1 VVTLIL
7 RRALTAIPTLLG
19 ISLIAFV
26 LVKQI
31 PGDPVRIACGKQCD
45 PASQARIRHAM
56 HLDEP
61 MWQQYMLF
69 VHSTF
74 DLNSAQNQQLMSKG
88 RNSAELAVG
97 AIGIEI
103 VLGLGIGIAAAM
115 RHKTRV
121 DSSLNILAILCFAV
135 PTFVVAEFLFV
146 WFTLPWPNWDFSN
159 WFNYSPLPPSSFLAA
174 FEPSYW
180 VHNLFL
186 PSLALALAGVGG
198 TALLM
203 RSSLLEV
210 LRADHLTTSLAQ
222 GMTRGNV
229 IRHRAM
235 KLALLPVVTLLGLDF
250 GRLIGGAIVVEIIF
264 NWPGIGSMVIGQINT
279 RDATGVVATATFLAA
294 IYVIITTVVDLLY
307 MFIDPR
313 IRYH

>member
-1 VVTLIL
+1 M
-7 RRALTAIPTLLG
+7 RRALLAIPTLLG
-19 ISLIAFV
+19 ISLISFI

-45 PASQARIRHAM
+45 PRSLARLREEM
-56 HLDEP
+56 HLEEP
-61 MWQQYMLF
+61 LWQQYMLF
-69 VHSTF
+69 VRSTF
-74 DLNSAQNQQLMSKG
+74 DPNSPQNQELLSKG
-88 RNSAELAVG
+88 RNSAELATG
-97 AIGIEI
+97 AIAIEI
-103 VLGLGIGIAAAM
+103 VLGLSIGIIAAM
-115 RHKTRV
+115 RHRTRV
-121 DSSLNILAILCFAV
+121 DSSMNMIAILCFAV

-159 WFNYSPLPPSSFLAA
+159 WFNESPLPPSTFWGA
-174 FEPSYW
+174 FVPSYW

-186 PSLALALAGVGG
+186 PSFALALAGVGG

-222 GMTRGNV
+222 GMTRGNLV
-229 IRHRAM
+229 RHRAM
-235 KLALLPVVTLLGLDF
+235 KLALLPVVTMLGLDF

-264 NWPGIGSMVIGQINT
+264 NWPGIGSMVIGQINA
-279 RDATGVVATATFLAA
+279 RDAPAVVATVTFLAA
-294 IYVIITTVVDLLY
+294 IYVVLNAFVDVLY

-313 IRYH
+313 IRQH

>member
-1 VVTLIL
+1 MVGLVT
-7 RRALTAIPTLLG
+7 RRALAAIPTLLG
-19 ISLIAFV
+19 ISLISFV

-45 PASQARIRHAM
+45 PVSQAKLRHEM

-69 VHSTF
+69 VHATF
-74 DLNSAQNQQLMSKG
+74 DLNSPQNQTLLSKG
-88 RNSAELAVG
+88 RNSAELAIG

-103 VLGLGIGIAAAM
+103 LLGLGIGITAAL
-115 RHKTRV
+115 RHRSKV
-121 DSSLNILAILCFAV
+121 DASLNIVAIMCFAV
-135 PTFVVAEFLFV
+135 PTFVVAEFFFV
-146 WFTLPWPNWDFSN
+146 WFTLPWPGWNFSN
-159 WFNYSPLPPSSFLAA
+159 WFNESPIPPSSFWEA
-174 FEPSYW
+174 FVPSYW
-180 VHNLFL
+180 IHNLFL
-186 PSLALALAGVGG
+186 PSLALALVGVGS

-222 GMTRGNV
+222 GMSRGKV
-229 IRHRAM
+229 VRHRAM

-264 NWPGIGSMVIGQINT
+264 NWDGIGQLVIGEINS
-279 RDATGVVATATFLAA
+279 RNAPAVVATATFLAA
-294 IYVIITTVVDLLY
+294 IYVILNTFIDLLY

-313 IRYH
+313 IHYR

>member
-1 VVTLIL
+1 MIALIA

-26 LVKQI
+26 LLKQI

-45 PASQARIRHAM
+45 PKSLARLRQEM
-56 HLDEP
+56 HLEEP

-69 VHSTF
+69 VRGTF
-74 DLNSAQNQQLMSKG
+74 DINSAQNQELLSKG

-97 AIGIEI
+97 AIMIEI
-103 VLGLGIGIAAAM
+103 ILGLGIGITAAM
-115 RHKTRV
+115 RHRSRV
-121 DSSLNILAILCFAV
+121 DASMNIIAILCFAI

-159 WFNYSPLPPSSFLAA
+159 WFNESPLPPSSFLAA
-174 FEPSYW
+174 FKPHYW
-180 VHNLFL
+180 IHNLFL
-186 PSLALALAGVGG
+186 PSLALALVGVGG
-198 TALLM
+198 TALLI

-210 LRADHLTTSLAQ
+210 LRAEHLTTARAQ
-222 GMTRGNV
+222 GMSRGNV
-229 IRHRAM
+229 VRHRAM

-250 GRLIGGAIVVEIIF
+250 GRLIGGAIVVEVIF
-264 NWPGIGSMVIGQINT
+264 NWPGLGSMVIGQINA
-279 RDATGVVATATFLAA
+279 RDTTAVVATATFLAA
-294 IYVIITTVVDLLY
+294 IYIVVNTFVDVLY

>member
-1 VVTLIL
+1 VLGLIA
-7 RRALTAIPTLLG
+7 RRLLTAIPTLLG
-19 ISLIAFV
+19 ISLISFV
-26 LVKQI
+26 LIKQI

-45 PASQARIRHAM
+45 PRSLARLREEF
-56 HLDEP
+56 HLNQP
-61 MWQQYMLF
+61 LWRQYMYF
-69 VHSTF
+69 VRSTF
-74 DLNSAQNQQLMSKG
+74 DLHSPQNQQLLEKG
-88 RNSAELAVG
+88 RNSAELATG
-97 AIGIEI
+97 AIVIEVI
-103 VLGLGIGIAAAM
+103 LGLGIGIAAAM

-121 DSSLNILAILCFAV
+121 DSGLNFVAILCFAV

-159 WFNYSPLPPSSFLAA
+159 IFNESPIPPSSFWAA
-174 FEPSYW
+174 FRPTYW
-180 VHNLFL
+180 FENLFL

-198 TALLM
+198 AALLM

-229 IRHRAM
+229 VRHRAL
-235 KLALLPVVTLLGLDF
+235 KLAMLPVVTMLGLDF

-264 NWPGIGSMVIGQINT
+264 NWPGIGNMVIGQINA
-279 RDATGVVATATFLAA
+279 RDAPGVVATVTFLAA
-294 IYVIITTVVDLLY
+294 IYVIINLVIDVLY